1 MQAELTARRD
11 AAAAAA
17 AGNIVLGPGTLAGI
31 AAAPP
36 APSAAAAAPA
46 TSVRVCTG
54 KKCTAGGAG
63 AVLATLG
70 SLPGVHAAA
79 APKCMGQCK
88 RCVAVKMASGSGP
101 EVLYT
106 GVNASNAAGV
116 LAMHQQ
122 QAQAQHGHQLRA
134 AGPSRALPAM

>member
-1 MQAELTARRD
+1 M
-11 AAAAAA
+11 
-17 AGNIVLGPGTLAGI
+17 
-31 AAAPP
+31 
-36 APSAAAAAPA
+36 
-46 TSVRVCTG
+46 RVCTG

-88 RCVAVKMASGSGP
+88 RCVAVKMASGPGP

-106 GVNASNAAGV
+106 GVNASTAAGV

-122 QAQAQHGHQLRA
+122 QHGQQAHHA
-134 AGPSRALPAM
+134 PAR